1 MRIIPEA
8 WRLRLLNS
16 MRLTK
21 RNPPMDNVL
30 DDQGCCSAQ
39 PAQLIEG
46 VEDNALRHCFDTGA
60 ASLAALLLSLSL

>member
-21 RNPPMDNVL
+21 RNPPMDTYLMNRVA
-30 DDQGCCSAQ
+30 AQ
-39 PAQLIEG
+39 P
-46 VEDNALRHCFDTGA
+46 NR
-60 ASLAALLLSLSL
+60 LS

>member
-1 MRIIPEA
+1 
-8 WRLRLLNS
+8 
-16 MRLTK
+16 
-21 RNPPMDNVL
+21 MDNVL

-39 PAQLIEG
+39 QAQLNEG